1 MLIAIDG
8 PSGAGKGTVS
18 RAVAEALGCR
28 HIDTGAMYRAV
39 AWLAIEHGIGLDA
52 EEEIAA
58 MAEAARFDLSDGRVR
73 INDHDVTRAIRT
85 GEMDQAAAR
94 VARLPRVR
102 RSLLER
108 QRAFARE
115 GSVVMEGRDIG
126 TVVLPHADLKIFL
139 DATPE
144 ERARRRSSD
153 AAHASRGSDVA
164 TVAQA
169 LLTRDESDRT
179 RAASPLARAADA
191 IYIDT
196 TGLSIAEV
204 VSRVLEA
211 VDARRRAR

>member
-1 MLIAIDG
+1 PRTRLTRRHGERGGWRGRAAKPRRSSRAGVRAKVGSRLLRVLIAIDG

-139 DATPE
+139 
-144 ERARRRSSD
+144 
-153 AAHASRGSDVA
+153 
-164 TVAQA
+164 
-169 LLTRDESDRT
+169 
-179 RAASPLARAADA
+179 
-191 IYIDT
+191 
-196 TGLSIAEV
+196 
-204 VSRVLEA
+204 
-211 VDARRRAR
+211 